1 METGLLL
8 FPSRVFLAHEHWRLR
23 GEGNR
28 VQRLAGEAD
37 GDGLT
42 WLSQHCFLSEE
53 GQHPH
58 DDQKTGALG
67 LIKTH
72 GVGLGTG
79 GCVVRE
85 S

>member
-8 FPSRVFLAHEHWRLR
+8 FPSRVLLAHEHWRLR
-23 GEGNR
+23 WGEGR
-28 VQRLAGEAD
+28 VKRLAEEAD

-42 WLSQHCFLSEE
+42 ALSQHCFLSEE
-53 GQHPH
+53 SQHPH
-58 DDQKTGALG
+58 DDQKTGCRG

-72 GVGLGTG
+72 GIGLAQ